1 MIMKQLN
8 TKWKGQ
14 LLARLNA
21 NWFLFFSWASTIEI
35 YGNALELGAFK
46 TLGQIH
52 FTCNSIDL
60 MRLYQ
65 E

>member
-8 TKWKGQ
+8 TKWKGR
-14 LLARLNA
+14 LPARLNT
-21 NWFLFFSWASTIEI
+21 NWYLFFSWASTTEI
-35 YGNALELGAFK
+35 YSNALEVGVFK

-52 FTCNSIDL
+52 LTCNSIDSV
-60 MRLYQ
+60 RLYQ

>member
-1 MIMKQLN
+1 M
-8 TKWKGQ
+8 
-14 LLARLNA
+14 
-21 NWFLFFSWASTIEI
+21 EI
-35 YGNALELGAFK
+35 YSYASELGAFK